1 MSKRKGYN
9 TNMRNAIC
17 VSAAVFAM
25 TATLLGGAAFAEQ
38 ILVGP
43 TVERAKEMDGQLEFL
58 RHCEVDRNPETA
70 DVVGETYL
78 RGDFVP
84 QDLKKAREF
93 YRLAV
98 TNAPEHVT
106 NALKVLEF
114 LLADVPD
121 IGADREK
128 AVERAVRRDPK
139 TAAEIVEIKTWIPQ
153 LREIIRLVRKFALP
167 KDGRWKGFDL
177 TEDWVANVRTNR
189 TISTH
194 VRFRDEEWVPFLL
207 RELTTDV
214 SPDDPARE
222 KVLAL
227 VANAARS
234 LWREGAYT
242 IGADVFAE
250 AKSLYDAGCRAY
262 AVRWIA
268 NIGMPK
274 PDAVPMIDE
283 MEREA
288 DATRAPQL
296 CRFLTALSRRNNQS
310 IGESR
315 RATVV
320 TAVDWIL
327 ARNFP
332 KSDSRC
338 LYLFL
343 SYVDYPVIDDLGR
356 ALAEHPEV
364 DPWIWKLIEA
374 VDTASRAWDERG
386 GGWAK
391 DVPKEKMEAYGR
403 LNEKAWRL
411 YDEVRALHPEIS
423 MCCHGEVMVKAGE
436 QDEIDAAFARL
447 TSLELDDWGLY
458 DAYLFYACLPRWG
471 GSMERLEAFVKACG
485 ETDRYDTII
494 PLYGVLGHFWI
505 AHEKRIALAD
515 YFADRELFKKCDAI
529 CDHYVCNSNVI
540 RLAEITAC
548 YMKAMMTYYAGDP
561 ADIAKCFYGDCR
573 KRASPPRCMREFDWD
588 YVQIG
593 QALEVLSGP
602 DALTVVPLVLLMRSR
617 DYEAFLT
624 QSEPLLSS
632 DKIDEGTKNFIVTQ
646 RKIATLNSKGYNGEW
661 IEGDLENSGE
671 FSSPPRSWL
680 SDRNGGGMFIPP
692 LRNKCLPLDWAISFG
707 NDYELAVTVRPV
719 TRRRSSRLY
728 FRYKVRDYSWTHLP
742 EIVLD
747 LTGDKARVE
756 IFQANLSGKED
767 PLMKT
772 VGAPYHG
779 QEFDVRISYKDGLV
793 RVWAGGAMAACI
805 TSDKFRDAIEEVR
818 DKKAYIS
825 LLGNN
830 VMVRRLMAR
839 PER

>member
-1 MSKRKGYN
+1 
-9 TNMRNAIC
+9 MRNAIF
-17 VSAAVFAM
+17 VSAAVSSLL
-25 TATLLGGAAFAEQ
+25 ATLLGGAAFAEQ

-78 RGDFVP
+78 RGEFVP

-114 LLADVPD
+114 LLADAPD

-194 VRFRDEEWVPFLL
+194 VRFRDEEWVPFLQ

-214 SPDDPARE
+214 SPDDPSRE

-227 VANAARS
+227 VANAAKW
-234 LWREGAYT
+234 LWRSGNYT
-242 IGADVFAE
+242 LGDDVFAE
-250 AKSLYDAGCRAY
+250 AKQLYDAGCRAY

-268 NIGMPK
+268 NLGMPK

-320 TAVDWIL
+320 TAVDWVL
-327 ARNFP
+327 AREFQ

-356 ALAEHPEV
+356 ALAVHPEV

-374 VDTASRAWDERG
+374 VDVSAKAWDERG

-423 MCCHGEVMVKAGE
+423 MCGYGELKVKAGE

-471 GSMERLEAFVKACG
+471 GSIERLEAFAKACG
-485 ETDRYDTII
+485 ETERYDTII
-494 PLYGVLGHFWI
+494 PLYSVLGHFWV
-505 AHEKRIALAD
+505 AHEKRIELAD

-529 CDHYVCNSNVI
+529 CERYVGNSNVI
-540 RLAEITAC
+540 RLASCTAA
-548 YMKAMMTYYAGDP
+548 YLKAMMTYHAGDP
-561 ADIAKCFYGDCR
+561 ANIAKWFTGADR
-573 KRASPPRCMREFDWD
+573 KRADVPPCMKEFAWD
-588 YVQIG
+588 YSVIG
-593 QALEVLSGP
+593 QALDVLSGP
-602 DALTVVPLVLLMRSR
+602 DAGSVVPLFRLLRSG
-617 DYEAFLT
+617 DYKGFRA
-624 QSEPLLSS
+624 QSELLLSS
-632 DKIDEGTKNFIVTQ
+632 DMIEEATKNCLATQ
-646 RKIATLNSKGYNGEW
+646 RKVALLLSPDYNGDW
-661 IEGDLENSGE
+661 IESDVGKNGFE
-671 FSSPPRSWL
+671 FSTLPKSWIVN
-680 SDRNGGGMFIPP
+680 RNGGGMFIPP
-692 LRNKCLPLDWAISFG
+692 IRNKCLPLEWMISFG
-707 NDYELAVTVRPV
+707 NDYELVVTVHPV
-719 TRRRSSRLY
+719 TRRRPSRLY
-728 FRYKVRDYSWTHLP
+728 FRYKVSDYSWTHLP

-747 LTGDKARVE
+747 LTGDKARLE
-756 IFQANLSGKED
+756 IFQANFKGKED

-779 QEFDVRISYKDGLV
+779 QEFDVRISYKDGVV

-805 TSDKFRDAIEEVR
+805 TSDKFRDAFKEVR
-818 DKKAYIS
+818 DKKAFIS
-825 LLGNN
+825 LHGNN
-830 VMVRRLMAR
+830 VMVKSLKAR

>member
-1 MSKRKGYN
+1 MKMK
-9 TNMRNAIC
+9 TIL
-17 VSAAVFAM
+17 AV
-25 TATLLGGAAFAEQ
+25 AFALVGGVAFADQ

-78 RGDFVP
+78 RGEFVP
-84 QDLKKAREF
+84 QDLKKARDF

-114 LLADVPD
+114 LLADDADVA
-121 IGADREK
+121 ADREK
-128 AVERAVRRDPK
+128 AIERAVRRDPK
-139 TAAEIVEIKTWIPQ
+139 TAAEIAEIKTWIPQ
-153 LREIIRLVRKFALP
+153 LREIIRSVSKFALP

-189 TISTH
+189 TISTR
-194 VRFRDEEWVPFLL
+194 VRFRDEEWVPFLQ
-207 RELTTDV
+207 RELTADV
-214 SPDDPARE
+214 SPDDPSRE
-222 KVLAL
+222 KVLTL

-234 LWREGAYT
+234 LWRAANYT
-242 IGADVFAE
+242 IGDDVFAE
-250 AKSLYDAGCRAY
+250 AKALYDAGCRAY

-268 NIGMPK
+268 NLGMPK
-274 PDAVPMIDE
+274 PAAVPLIDE

-327 ARNFP
+327 ARKFP

-343 SYVDYPVIDDLGR
+343 SYVEYPVIADLGR
-356 ALAEHPEV
+356 ALAVHPEV

-391 DVPKEKMEAYGR
+391 DVPKEKMEAYCQ

-423 MCCHGEVMVKAGE
+423 MCGHGEVMVKAGE

-458 DAYLFYACLPRWG
+458 DGYLFFACLPRWG
-471 GSMERLEAFVKACG
+471 GSIERLEAFAKACG

-494 PLYGVLGHFWI
+494 PLYSVLAHFWI
-505 AHEKRIALAD
+505 AHEKRIELAD
-515 YFADRELFKKCDAI
+515 YFADRELFEKCDAI
-529 CDHYVCNSNVI
+529 CDHYVCNSNVV
-540 RLAEITAC
+540 RLAEATAC

-561 ADIAKCFYGDCR
+561 SDIAKFFRGDYR
-573 KRASPPRCMREFDWD
+573 KRAAPPHCMREFDWD

-593 QALEVLSGP
+593 QAIEVLSGP
-602 DALTVVPLVLLMRSR
+602 DARTVEPLVLLMRSR
-617 DYEAFLT
+617 DYEAFLSQT
-624 QSEPLLSS
+624 EPLLAS
-632 DKIDEGTKNFIVTQ
+632 DRIEDDTKNFLRTQ
-646 RKIATLNSKGYNGEW
+646 RKIATLNSKTYNGDW
-661 IEGDLENSGE
+661 IEGDLLNSGE

-680 SDRNGGGMFIPP
+680 VNRNGGGMFIPP
-692 LRNKCLPLDWAISFG
+692 IRNKCLPLEWVMSFG
-707 NDYELAVTVRPV
+707 NDYELNVTVHPV
-719 TRRRSSRLY
+719 TRRCPSRLY

-747 LTGDKARVE
+747 LTGEKARVE
-756 IFQANLSGKED
+756 IFQANFKGKED

-779 QEFDVRISYKDGLV
+779 QEFDVRISYKDGVV

-805 TSDKFRDAIEEVR
+805 TSDKFRDAFKEVR
-818 DKKAYIS
+818 DKKAFIS
-825 LLGNN
+825 LRGNN
-830 VMVRRLMAR
+830 VMVRNIKAR